1 MFLINSDSDSDFSN
15 PVPPLVGSC
24 FLETYSILSCY
35 PTHAYLKLGGYLLK
49 LIVNEP
55 GQLFK
60 RRFTF
65 SRDLLKLTVLELA
78 VVLGLQAVKRISEQ
92 IEQGTRSLPSHAGL
106 VVGMTVVGLLNEK
119 SVNFETQN
127 LPNSQK

>member
-1 MFLINSDSDSDFSN
+1 MFLSNSDFDSDFPN
-15 PVPPLVGSC
+15 PVPPLVGS
-24 FLETYSILSCY
+24 FLETHSSLSCY
-35 PTHAYLKLGGYLLK
+35 STHVYLKLGGYLLK
-49 LIVNEP
+49 LIVNEL

-78 VVLGLQAVKRISEQ
+78 VVLGLQVVERTSGQ
-92 IEQGTRSLPSHAGL
+92 IEQMTRSLPSHAGL
-106 VVGMTVVGLLNEK
+106 VFVMAVVGLLNEK
-119 SVNFETQN
+119 SVNFEAHN